1 MAAIRVSP
9 TAVRSIR
16 VMIPSLAWTGAKR
29 RGFGVWLLVIL
40 ACMFNGL
47 SAATFGLF
55 TYTDNGTFITITD
68 YPTSATG
75 AVEIPTMINGKPVTS
90 IGNSAFSRLETR
102 QAGMNIFVA
111 VWGEP
116 VCFAKRIGD
125 DRSV

>member
-1 MAAIRVSP
+1 MAAISVSP
-9 TAVRSIR
+9 PALRSIR
-16 VMIPSLAWTGAKR
+16 VMIPSLA
-29 RGFGVWLLVIL
+29 
-40 ACMFNGL
+40 
-47 SAATFGLF
+47 
-55 TYTDNGTFITITD
+55 
-68 YPTSATG
+68 
-75 AVEIPTMINGKPVTS
+75 VTS